1 MARRFITLKLCKP
14 VIMKNQDKI
23 KPGDGCLSFEAHS
36 LAAIWNGRWIIVLF
50 FTIGV
55 IAGLQYFQAQS
66 KEYSVQLRF
75 MPNVIFLS
83 RMELFNLIIA
93 TDSYRKLLA
102 IDKSTIANGRKFNTI
117 SKKLELDLRGNDLST
132 IKNQIELAVNGIE
145 TEAAELARRSYV
157 YEAAP
162 KSGASDNEIYCS
174 FYNKIH
180 EIINSKK
187 IGQFM
192 VGQIRSSASRDAIVG
207 GVMISLLIGLFGFL
221 VAVFNHL
228 RKLQK

>member
-1 MARRFITLKLCKP
+1 MARHFITLKLCKP

-23 KPGDGCLSFEAHS
+23 KPGDDRLSFEAHS

-66 KEYSVQLRF
+66 KVYSVQLRF

-83 RMELFNLIIA
+83 RMELSNLIIA

-102 IDKSTIANGRKFNTI
+102 IDKSTIESGHKFI
-117 SKKLELDLRGNDLST
+117 SISNELELDLRGTDLST

-145 TEAAELARRSYV
+145 TEVAELARRKYV
-157 YEAAP
+157 YEALP
-162 KSGASDNEIYCS
+162 KSSTRDVTENFS
-174 FYNKIH
+174 FDTKIH
-180 EIINSKK
+180 EVTNTKK

-192 VGQIRSSASRDAIVG
+192 VGQIRSSASRDATVG
-207 GVMISLLIGLFGFL
+207 GVMISLLVGLFGFL